1 MRIIIFLLIL
11 LILHYLINRI
21 EKFTLTN
28 QEDIKILYQML
39 YDTDKILTKN
49 NISYYIDGGTL
60 LGAIRHKGII
70 PWDDDGDIC
79 ILKEEE
85 KKFLNLKLQFLDIGY
100 KIEEYWGGYKIF
112 PVNGKIIQHKNSNWR
127 WYYNDGK
134 VRDIEKQSYKF
145 PFIDVSIIS
154 KQNASGMSGPLD
166 KYHYNDI
173 VVKNHWPKCFHYEK
187 DLFNLKRY
195 DFNGFTLVGPHN
207 PNPYLERCY
216 GKDWD
221 TIGKQQYDHL
231 NMTFLNN
238 EITDINQ
245 LYKPAC
251 PNFNVTGIATTA
263 YTPAYVLK
271 KNHLES
277 VKN

>member
-1 MRIIIFLLIL
+1 MSLIDKL
-11 LILHYLINRI
+11 KSQFANSKKKQKDIL
-21 EKFTLTN
+21 EKEKN
-28 QEDIKILYQML
+28 
-39 YDTDKILTKN
+39 DKLEIKN
-49 NISYYIDGGTL
+49 NFESIVKD
-60 LGAIRHKGII
+60 
-70 PWDDDGDIC
+70 
-79 ILKEEE
+79 E
-85 KKFLNLKLQFLDIGY
+85 QFLKDLNELMVFFDEQNKSNLNAEKCGY